1 MHERPPAI
9 ESRRLER
16 AIILQL
22 LSVQG
27 TVRLSRAQLAAA
39 LANEEETLVAP
50 LQSLAEAGVVDSE
63 GSEVWASEGARRVD
77 ALGLIAI

>member
-22 LSVQG
+22 LSEQVAA
-27 TVRLSRAQLAAA
+27 RLSRAQLAAA
-39 LANEEETLVAP
+39 LGNTEETLAGP
-50 LQSLAEAGVVDSE
+50 LQSLAEAGAIHSE
-63 GSEVWASEGARRVD
+63 GSEVWASEAARRLD